1 MTTPAP
7 AETGSEWMAVLAR
20 LVTAGAELA
29 VTDPDGTLAYRAPL
43 ARHHRVDDD
52 APVAWIRPLPE
63 PAPPSVPGGPSQFG
77 LNACRRRSLPTD
89 QVTVAAG
96 GVTFGL
102 PTGQTAEILPI
113 TDDLQ
118 PQLDRWDDFV
128 VTVLPADIEVALE
141 DLTDDSWHG
150 PWA

>member
-7 AETGSEWMAVLAR
+7 TETGSEWMAVLAR
-20 LVTAGAELA
+20 LVHAGAELA

-52 APVAWIRPLPE
+52 DPVAWIRPLPE
-63 PAPPSVPGGPSQFG
+63 PAPPSVPGGPSPFG

-89 QVTVAAG
+89 QVTVGADR
-96 GVTFGL
+96 VTLGL
-102 PTGQTAEILPI
+102 STGQTAEILPI
-113 TDDLQ
+113 VEDLQ

-128 VTVLPADIEVALE
+128 ITVLPADIEVALD